1 MSPINLLDQNMQMLS
16 KVLDLRATKA
26 QVISSN
32 IANAETPGFSASRFQ
47 FEDELANALGNKKG
61 IQLQTSNKAHIPLG
75 PGNFHNISGKIILDE
90 EQSGIGDDNNVSVD
104 MEMMALSE
112 NELLY
117 ETSAQLL
124 KKKITLLKHVISGGQ

>member
-1 MSPINLLDQNMQMLS
+1 
-16 KVLDLRATKA
+16 
-26 QVISSN
+26 
-32 IANAETPGFSASRFQ
+32 
-47 FEDELANALGNKKG
+47 
-61 IQLQTSNKAHIPLG
+61 
-75 PGNFHNISGKIILDE
+75 
-90 EQSGIGDDNNVSVD
+90 